1 MKKKI
6 RKKKRN
12 WKESL
17 DYLND
22 QSIMDVDVGSY
33 KHKVKKKY
41 IRKPKYKKNWNDEIQ
56 KRK

>member
-22 QSIMDVDVGSY
+22 QSIMDFDVGSH